1 MANANDD
8 RNRSRRRGGLKRNL
22 ASPGESN
29 RRNVLAGRG
38 QVQDQTSPIV
48 SEKALEQPLVK
59 PGGVLKGR
67 STVRPEPPVT
77 TTGLT
82 AGEMFK
88 LGPRGPQDIIKAG
101 AGIGRA
107 TVKPGLVGPPNLSAE
122 DRNIIEIIKKQNP
135 TATPIF
141 EGGKLLGFRG
151 TPPKPEAEVP
161 EKKSFNILSAEGIKN
176 IFERSGEIAERRTT
190 PGALARQRRVRGAAV
205 GRKEKRAS
213 LKQLDTSIK
222 DIAST
227 IEKLSLTEGNEETAS
242 SLQEQLDNMIRE
254 RSGVAAGVGGDRGRP
269 DISTVSG
276 FATQLKELG
285 LSNDEIRAVSQRRF
299 AGGGT

>member
-8 RNRSRRRGGLKRNL
+8 RNRNRRRGGLKRNL
-22 ASPGESN
+22 ASPGENN

-59 PGGVLKGR
+59 PGGLQGR
-67 STVRPEPPVT
+67 STVRPEAPVT

-82 AGEMFK
+82 TREKFK
-88 LGPRGPQDIIKAG
+88 LGPRGPQDIMKAG

-107 TVKPGLVGPPNLSAE
+107 TEPAAAQGLSEEDQALLANLARRGVKSEPIIRNGKVVGL
-122 DRNIIEIIKKQNP
+122 
-135 TATPIF
+135 
-141 EGGKLLGFRG
+141 RG

-190 PGALARQRRVRGAAV
+190 PGALARQRRVRGAAI

-227 IEKLSLTEGNEETAS
+227 IEKLSLTEGNETTAS

-254 RSGVAAGVGGDRGRP
+254 RADVAAGVGGDRGGP

-285 LSNDEIRAVSQRRF
+285 LSNDEIRAISQRRF
-299 AGGGT
+299 AGEGT

>member
-8 RNRSRRRGGLKRNL
+8 RNRRRGGLKRNL
-22 ASPGESN
+22 ASPSESN
-29 RRNVLAGRG
+29 RQNVLGGRG

-48 SEKALEQPLVK
+48 SEKALEQPLIK
-59 PGGVLKGR
+59 PGGVGR
-67 STVRPEPPVT
+67 STVRREAPVT

-82 AGEMFK
+82 AGEKFK

-107 TVKPGLVGPPNLSAE
+107 TEPAAAQGLSEEDKTLLANLARRGVKSEPIIRNGKVVGL
-122 DRNIIEIIKKQNP
+122 
-135 TATPIF
+135 
-141 EGGKLLGFRG
+141 RG
-151 TPPKPEAEVP
+151 VPPKPEAEVP

-190 PGALARQRRVRGAAV
+190 PGALARQERVRGATA
-205 GRKEKRAS
+205 GRKERRAS

-227 IEKLSLTEGNEETAS
+227 IEKLSITEGGDETVSA
-242 SLQEQLDNMIRE
+242 LQTQLDAMIKQ
-254 RSGVAAGVGGDRGRP
+254 RSDVAAGVGGRGGKQDFSSPEGFVAGLAGQFPDR
-269 DISTVSG
+269 
-276 FATQLKELG
+276 LKEITEFSKTL
-285 LSNDEIRAVSQRRF
+285 F
-299 AGGGT
+299 ANQ